1 MQFNYELV
9 KNIHSFQQVSEP
21 HFHDDYEVLLCFS
34 DGGKFH
40 IQENIFPLCRG
51 VLFVLPPRVA
61 HRCVVDVA
69 SYERYILHVSAE
81 TLWMLSSSQTELKSL
96 FDSCNY
102 YAVLDEAEFTQLST
116 LMEHY
121 GEESAK
127 FGADLEKDILF
138 MQIMLLISRILQNNT
153 AQIAPQP
160 SKEFSKILPLI
171 EYIHEHYQ
179 EDLNLNFLSQKFFI
193 SKYYLCHQFKDLT
206 GFSVGNYLSNYR
218 IRQACALLRNGISVQ
233 EAGEIVGFKNN
244 SHFIRCFGQII
255 GLSPG
260 KYAKTWGH
268 RGA

>member
-69 SYERYILHVSAE
+69 SYERYILHVSTE

-102 YAVLDEAEFTQLST
+102 YAVLDETEFAQLST
-116 LMEHY
+116 LMECC
-121 GEESAK
+121 GKENAK

-138 MQIMLLISRILQNNT
+138 MQVILLISRILQNNT
-153 AQIAPQP
+153 AQIVPQP

-193 SKYYLCHQFKDLT
+193 SKYYLCHQFKDL
-206 GFSVGNYLSNYR
+206 SL
-218 IRQACALLRNGISVQ
+218 IHI
-233 EAGEIVGFKNN
+233 
-244 SHFIRCFGQII
+244 
-255 GLSPG
+255 
-260 KYAKTWGH
+260 
-268 RGA
+268 

>member
-69 SYERYILHVSAE
+69 SYERYILHVSTE

-102 YAVLDEAEFTQLST
+102 YAVLDETEFAQLST
-116 LMEHY
+116 LME
-121 GEESAK
+121 
-127 FGADLEKDILF
+127 
-138 MQIMLLISRILQNNT
+138 
-153 AQIAPQP
+153 
-160 SKEFSKILPLI
+160 
-171 EYIHEHYQ
+171 
-179 EDLNLNFLSQKFFI
+179 
-193 SKYYLCHQFKDLT
+193 C
-206 GFSVGNYLSNYR
+206 
-218 IRQACALLRNGISVQ
+218 
-233 EAGEIVGFKNN
+233 
-244 SHFIRCFGQII
+244 
-255 GLSPG
+255 
-260 KYAKTWGH
+260 
-268 RGA
+268 